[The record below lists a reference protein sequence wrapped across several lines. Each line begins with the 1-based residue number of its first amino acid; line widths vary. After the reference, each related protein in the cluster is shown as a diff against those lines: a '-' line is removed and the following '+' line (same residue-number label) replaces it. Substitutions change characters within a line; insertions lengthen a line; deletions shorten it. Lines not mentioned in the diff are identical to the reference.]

1 MKRFINI
8 NAINVRCRII
18 KNGCVLLVILELTS
32 LDQTDGDFI
41 DVLNTILPFEK
52 HIPGMRY
59 CGAGTKLYKRLN
71 SDGTPKPGNE
81 PIDRVDEAAMRHD
94 IQYELYKDRRHR
106 LHADKV
112 MIRELL
118 NIPKPTWRERAERAV
133 VVPILFIKRAIGAC
147 IDKVCDA
154 KKSLMEKLFGER
166 L

>member
-18 KNGCVLLVILELTS
+18 KNGCVLLVILELMS
-32 LDQTDGDFI
+32 LDQIDGDFI

-81 PIDRVDEAAMRHD
+81 PIDRVDEAAIRHD

-118 NIPKPTWRERAERAV
+118 NIPKPTLGKGRRGPLLYPYCLLRGPLVHASSKFAMR
-133 VVPILFIKRAIGAC
+133 KNH
-147 IDKVCDA
+147 
-154 KKSLMEKLFGER
+154 
-166 L
+166 